1 MPSQTKVADL
11 LDTVAD
17 ANAFQDLLAVVR
29 SRSALALVG
38 AGFSQR
44 VGYPS
49 WDKLLNEMAD
59 RLDAERARH
68 GGNTKNG
75 NGNGNHPVTAA
86 HPVPELLRR
95 HEDFLWRAEEL
106 RQRLDEE
113 AYRDFLRERFAP
125 RMEEDVCLD
134 RLVRLPFRHLLT
146 TNYDDSI
153 ERAYRRAHGKDID
166 VVVWDDGTNARQMMY
181 DLLRTDLSRRLV
193 YLHGRMGEEVNV
205 VLTDRDYAERYL
217 RNDSTVRKLFAI
229 FAMQRLVMFGFS
241 LRDPDLSAIMRQ
253 VAGALGYDR
262 TRHFAF
268 VGLKVGD
275 GETPGEDR
283 EIERRRF
290 RQKYGV
296 EAIFYDGANSH
307 LLLKVLM
314 EHMLAVCEGRARPS
328 GGTRVIHEAAESAP
342 VPEFADITIS
352 DADSVVVERNIAD
365 TNRLNRMNPRIPDD
379 PRKGMFGGSPVD
391 ATTGRQLS
399 AVVLP
404 SGTSKTLFSVHLE
417 VKATPGAPELADV
430 VVFYLHNTFRPSEV
444 AVEVVHG
451 KAVLNLVA
459 YGAFTVGAITADG
472 AELELDLVTIDAPAR
487 FLEN

>member
-11 LDTVAD
+11 FDTVAD
-17 ANAFQDLLAVVR
+17 SNAYQDLLGVVR
-29 SRSALALVG
+29 GGNTLALVG

-68 GGNTKNG
+68 DGRDQ
-75 NGNGNHPVTAA
+75 HAHSSITAA
-86 HPVPELLRR
+86 HPLPELLRR

-113 AYRDFLRERFAP
+113 VYEDFLKTRFAP
-125 RMEEDVCLD
+125 STQTDPCLD
-134 RLVRLPFRHLLT
+134 MLVKLPFRHLLT

-153 ERAYRRAHGKDID
+153 EQAFRRVHRRDID

-181 DLLRTDLSRRLV
+181 DLLQTGLQRRLV
-193 YLHGRMGEEVNV
+193 YLHGRMGETLNV

-229 FAMQRLVMFGFS
+229 FAMQRLVLFGFS

-253 VAGALGYDR
+253 VAAALGYDR
-262 TRHFAF
+262 ARYFAF
-268 VGLKVGD
+268 VGLKAGD

-296 EAIFYDGANSH
+296 DAIFYDAANSH

-328 GGTRVIHEAAESAP
+328 GGTTVIPEGAEATARPAY
-342 VPEFADITIS
+342 ADVVIS

-365 TNRLNRMNPRIPDD
+365 SNRQNRMNPRVPDD

-391 ATTGRQLS
+391 AAHGRQLS
-399 AVVLP
+399 AVVVP

-417 VKATPGAPELADV
+417 VKATPGAPELDDV

-444 AVEVVHG
+444 AVEVMSG
-451 KAVLNLVA
+451 RAVLNLIA

-472 AELELDLVTIDAPAR
+472 AELELDLVTIEAPQR
-487 FLEN
+487 FLAN

>member
-11 LDTVAD
+11 FDTVAD
-17 ANAFQDLLAVVR
+17 STAYQDLLTVLR
-29 SRSALALVG
+29 GGNTLALVG

-59 RLDAERARH
+59 CLDAERVRH
-68 GGNTKNG
+68 GGHNG
-75 NGNGNHPVTAA
+75 HGDSIGTVTDA
-86 HPVPELLRR
+86 HPLPELLRR

-113 AYRDFLRERFAP
+113 AYHECLKARFAP
-125 RMEEDVCLD
+125 STQEDPCLD
-134 RLVRLPFRHLLT
+134 MLVRLPFRHLLT

-153 ERAYRRAHGKDID
+153 EQAFRRRYKRDID

-181 DLLRTDLSRRLV
+181 DLLQTGLERRLV
-193 YLHGRMGEEVNV
+193 YLHGRMGEAVNV

-229 FAMQRLVMFGFS
+229 FAMQRLVLFGFS

-253 VAGALGYDR
+253 VAAALGYDR
-262 TRHFAF
+262 ARHFAF
-268 VGLKVGD
+268 VGLKAGD

-296 EAIFYDGANSH
+296 DAIFYDGANGH

-314 EHMLAVCEGRARPS
+314 EHMLAVVEGRARPS
-328 GGTRVIHEAAESAP
+328 GGTSVIAEGVDAP
-342 VPEFADITIS
+342 AKPQYADVVIS

-365 TNRLNRMNPRIPDD
+365 TNRQNRMNPRVPDD
-379 PRKGMFGGSPVD
+379 PRKGMFGGNPVD
-391 ATTGRQLS
+391 ATHGRQLS
-399 AVVLP
+399 AVVGP
-404 SGTSKTLFSVHLE
+404 SGSSKTLFSVHLE

-444 AVEVVHG
+444 AVEVVG
-451 KAVLNLVA
+451 GRAILNLVA
-459 YGAFTVGAITADG
+459 YGAFTVGAITTDG
-472 AELELDLVTIDAPAR
+472 AELELDLVTIEAPQR
-487 FLEN
+487 FLAN

>member
-17 ANAFQDLLAVVR
+17 ATAFQDLLGVVR
-29 SRSALALVG
+29 ARSALALVG

-49 WDKLLNEMAD
+49 WDRLLNEMAD
-59 RLDAERARH
+59 RLDTERARH
-68 GGNTKNG
+68 GNG
-75 NGNGNHPVTAA
+75 DVRAA
-86 HPVPELLRR
+86 VPVPELLRR

-113 AYRDFLRERFAP
+113 AYHDFLRARFAP
-125 RMEEDVCLD
+125 RQEEDACLD
-134 RLVRLPFRHLLT
+134 MLVRLPFRHLLT

-153 ERAYRRAHGKDID
+153 ERAFRSAHGRDID
-166 VVVWDDGTNARQMMY
+166 VVVWDDGSNARQMMY
-181 DLLRTDLSRRLV
+181 DLLRPDLPRRLV

-229 FAMQRLVMFGFS
+229 FAMQRLVLFGFS

-262 TRHFAF
+262 ARHYAF
-268 VGLKVGD
+268 VGLKAGD

-296 EAIFYDGANSH
+296 DAIFYDGANSH

-328 GGTRVIHEAAESAP
+328 GGTPFSIASATAP
-342 VPEFADITIS
+342 STTPQYENVTVS

-365 TNRLNRMNPRIPDD
+365 TNKQSRMNPRVPDD
-379 PRKGMFGGSPVD
+379 PRKGMFGGNPVD
-391 ATTGRQLS
+391 SVHGRRLTATVS
-399 AVVLP
+399 P
-404 SGTSKTLFSVHLE
+404 SGSSKTLFSVRLE
-417 VKATPGAPELADV
+417 VSGMPGFPPIDDMVL
-430 VVFYLHNTFRPSEV
+430 FYLHNTFSPSEV
-444 AVEVVHG
+444 AVQVAEG
-451 KAVLNLVA
+451 QAVLHLVA
-459 YGAFTVGAITADG
+459 YGAFTVGALTADG
-472 AELELDLVTIDAPAR
+472 AELELDLVTVDAPKR

>member
-1 MPSQTKVADL
+1 MPSHTKVADL
-11 LDTVAD
+11 FDTVAD
-17 ANAFQDLLAVVR
+17 STAYQDLLGVVR
-29 SRSALALVG
+29 SRSALALIG

-49 WDKLLNEMAD
+49 WDRLLNEMAD
-59 RLDAERARH
+59 RLDDERKRH
-68 GGNTKNG
+68 GNG
-75 NGNGNHPVTAA
+75 DGPVTAG
-86 HPVPELLRR
+86 HPLPDLLRR

-113 AYRDFLRERFAP
+113 PYRDFLRTRFAP
-125 RMEEDVCLD
+125 RQEEDSCLD
-134 RLVRLPFRHLLT
+134 MLVRLPFRHILT

-153 ERAYRRAHGKDID
+153 EQAFRRAHHRDID

-181 DLLRTDLSRRLV
+181 DLLRTDLPRRLV

-205 VLTDRDYAERYL
+205 ILTDRDYAERYL

-229 FAMQRLVMFGFS
+229 FAMQRLVLFGFS

-262 TRHFAF
+262 ARHFAF
-268 VGLKVGD
+268 VGLKAGD
-275 GETPGEDR
+275 GNNPGEDR

-296 EAIFYDGANSH
+296 DAIFYDAANAH

-328 GGTRVIHEAAESAP
+328 GGMSMSSLQTESTEYE
-342 VPEFADITIS
+342 VTVS
-352 DADSVVVERNIAD
+352 DADSVVVERSIAD
-365 TNRLNRMNPRIPDD
+365 SNRQNRMNPRVPDD
-379 PRKGMFGGSPVD
+379 PRKGMFGGNAVD
-391 ATTGRQLS
+391 AVRGRQLT
-399 AVVLP
+399 ATVRP
-404 SGTSKTLFSVHLE
+404 SGASKTLFSVHLE
-417 VKATPGAPELADV
+417 VSAMPGFPTLTDA
-430 VVFYLHNTFRPSEV
+430 VVFYLHDTFRPAEV
-444 AVEVVHG
+444 AVEVIHG
-451 KAVLNLVA
+451 RAVLHLVA
-459 YGAFTVGAITADG
+459 YGAFTVGAITTDG
-472 AELELDLVTIDAPAR
+472 AELELDLVTIEAPKR

>member
-1 MPSQTKVADL
+1 MRSPTKVADL
-11 LDTVAD
+11 FDTVAD
-17 ANAFQDLLAVVR
+17 STAYQDLLNVVR
-29 SRSALALVG
+29 GGNTLALVG

-59 RLDAERARH
+59 CLDAERARH
-68 GGNTKNG
+68 DGSSDNAASCSITAG
-75 NGNGNHPVTAA
+75 HPL
-86 HPVPELLRR
+86 PELLRR

-113 AYRDFLRERFAP
+113 AYHNFLRARFAP
-125 RMEEDVCLD
+125 STQADPCLD
-134 RLVRLPFRHLLT
+134 MLVKLPFRHLLT

-153 ERAYRRAHGKDID
+153 EQAFRRVHKRDID

-181 DLLRTDLSRRLV
+181 DLLQTGLQRRLV
-193 YLHGRMGEEVNV
+193 YLHGRMSEAVNV

-229 FAMQRLVMFGFS
+229 FAMQRLVLFGFS

-253 VAGALGYDR
+253 VAAALGYDR
-262 TRHFAF
+262 ARHFAF
-268 VGLKVGD
+268 VGLKAGD

-296 EAIFYDGANSH
+296 DAIFYDAANSH

-314 EHMLAVCEGRARPS
+314 EHMLNVCEGRARPS
-328 GGTRVIHEAAESAP
+328 GGTTVIPEGAETAIT
-342 VPEFADITIS
+342 VPQYAELVIS

-365 TNRLNRMNPRIPDD
+365 TNRQNRMNPRVPDD
-379 PRKGMFGGSPVD
+379 PRKGMFGGKPVD
-391 ATTGRQLS
+391 AVHGRQLS
-399 AVVLP
+399 AVVAP
-404 SGTSKTLFSVHLE
+404 SGNSKTLFSVHLE
-417 VKATPGAPELADV
+417 VKAMPGAPPLTDA

-444 AVEVVHG
+444 AVEVMSG
-451 KAVLNLVA
+451 RAVLNLVA

-472 AELELDLVTIDAPAR
+472 AELELDLITIEAPQR
-487 FLEN
+487 FLAN